1 MENDFELIW
10 SQKCRTEVRLK
21 LDKMEAEPPVGLETR
36 DEFGG
41 RFSGV
46 SGSVFIFGLRLLKSS
61 PGGRYPNSEV
71 AAAVLN
77 GASRLQYTNPPQA
90 RTNRRR
96 EQGDRSAYFL
106 KTNEARLGS

>member
-1 MENDFELIW
+1 
-10 SQKCRTEVRLK
+10 
-21 LDKMEAEPPVGLETR
+21 MEAEPPVGLETR

-41 RFSGV
+41 WFSGV